1 MHSNDI
7 SFLEELSLLR
17 YQIQLQFGKGIV
29 NANDC
34 NALSSAVFESTGY
47 LVSSQT
53 FRRLFKIIAGEGR
66 ISRSTADILSLYCGY
81 PSLEQLVGRQIRLD
95 TRQIDRAQ
103 EANIYK
109 AFFDVEV
116 PKIKKGELNVVYF
129 KVINGILKR
138 VFDDKQLYDTLIPL
152 ISENPTAHNYLFEQ
166 FPYISGFGNGFDSG
180 YKLYL
185 KYKTDAE
192 AQVFGNAMLFLAAM
206 LQNKYVDAKLYY
218 DAICMYSLE
227 ALQHPFILA
236 RYLGTKIV
244 YHHITGNNT
253 AKQEMLDL
261 LKSRLSPDHSVNR
274 YGFHSF
280 NIEFELLIAEY
291 LCLADC
297 YDLVVE
303 ILLPVYQNRDLIPI
317 DMDKGF
323 WLMPM
328 KIMLIRA
335 LSYTNRHEEAKALIP
350 LVREINWLV
359 DDYFS
364 IQLLDA
370 KRRMVSDSAE
380 QSAIE
385 KELSELIFKTKFS
398 YFQPLLQ
405 E

>member
-17 YQIQLQFGKGIV
+17 YQIQLRFGKGIV

-34 NALSSAVFESTGY
+34 NTLSTAVFKSTGQ

-53 FRRLFKIIAGEGR
+53 FRRLFQIIKGDGR
-66 ISRSTADILSLYCGY
+66 ISRSTADILAIYCGY
-81 PSLEQLVGRQIRLD
+81 PDLQLLVGRQIKLD
-95 TRQIDRAQ
+95 TRQTDRLQ

-116 PKIKKGELNVVYF
+116 PKIQKGELNIVYF
-129 KVINGILKR
+129 NVINGILKR

-152 ISENPTAHNYLFEQ
+152 ISKNPTAHNYLFEQ

-185 KYKTDAE
+185 LYKTDAE
-192 AQVFGNAMLFLAAM
+192 AQVFGNAMLFLAAI
-206 LQNKYVDAKLYY
+206 LQNKYSDAKDYY
-218 DAICMYSLE
+218 NAISKYSME
-227 ALQHPFILA
+227 ELQHPFILA

-244 YHHITGNNT
+244 YYHITGNEE
-253 AKQEMLDL
+253 AKQEILDL
-261 LKSRLSPDHSVNR
+261 VKANLNTNQSVNR

-303 ILLPVYQNRDLIPI
+303 ILLPVYQNKDLI
-317 DMDKGF
+317 DEGMDKGF

-350 LVREINWLV
+350 LVADINWLV

-370 KRRMVSDSAE
+370 KRMMVSSIGE
-380 QSAIE
+380 QSAIDI
-385 KELSELIFKTKFS
+385 ELSELIFKTKFS
-398 YFQPLLQ
+398 YFKRSVDK
-405 E
+405 